1 MKTVAIVAC
10 SNGQKEEYRSQ
21 NEELARYLE
30 KTGHKVLWSNDIYE
44 KNAAFSGTGAERAAE
59 LMRFFNDPEVE
70 EIYDISGGD
79 LANQVLDGL
88 DYAAIGKSRAVFW
101 GYSDLTTVIN
111 AIYAQTG
118 KSSVLYQVKNMVWGE
133 IKEVQRRRFENRTA
147 LFDPQVR
154 FVQGEKMEGVVVGG
168 NIRCFLKLAGTRY
181 FPDLWD
187 KILLLEAYGGEV
199 PQMAT
204 YLAQLKQLGAFEKVG
219 GILLGTF
226 TAMEA
231 HACSP
236 DITALVKEA
245 AGTKI
250 TIAKTQ
256 EIGHG
261 NDAKA
266 TDRRKDIL
274 RGDEACRSVVTDAEG
289 DSWKPDEKRDDIHRT
304 SERDGNPDGC
314 RGDYRR
320 SRILFSGA
328 EPRIRQPVSP
338 VSESCCPTLYRCRCP
353 RSR

>member
-30 KTGHKVLWSNDIYE
+30 ETGHKVLWSNDIYE

-88 DYAAIGKSRAVFW
+88 DYAAIRRSRAVFW

-133 IKEVQRRRFENRTA
+133 VKEVQRRRFENRAA

-168 NIRCFLKLAGTRY
+168 NIRCFLKLSGTRY
-181 FPDLWD
+181 FPDLCD
-187 KILLLEAYGGEV
+187 KILLLEALNTSV
-199 PQMAT
+199 PQLIT
-204 YLAQLKQLGAFEKVG
+204 FLSQLKQLHAFDQVN

-226 TAMEA
+226 TRMEKEQVQ
-231 HACSP
+231 P
-236 DITALVKEA
+236 DAVTLVREF
-245 AGTKI
+245 AGPELP
-250 TIAKTQ
+250 IAKTAY
-256 EIGHG
+256 IGHG
-261 NDAKA
+261 
-266 TDRRKDIL
+266 
-274 RGDEACRSVVTDAEG
+274 S
-289 DSWKPDEKRDDIHRT
+289 DSK
-304 SERDGNPDGC
+304 
-314 RGDYRR
+314 
-320 SRILFSGA
+320 GA
-328 EPRIRQPVSP
+328 VIGRYYCI
-338 VSESCCPTLYRCRCP
+338 
-353 RSR
+353 